1 MCYTQ
6 RNIQGGVG
14 ALRESNDTNFF
25 KPNGQSRNLNVH
37 VYGINL
43 LTLFRGRS
51 VQLLFFADLYAAY
64 SKL

>member
-43 LTLFRGRS
+43 LTLFS
-51 VQLLFFADLYAAY
+51 WKISTIIVFC
-64 SKL
+64 